1 MSHRRDPIYP
11 ATIVGKPPMEDAYL
25 GKATERLFLPLL
37 QLTLPEVQDMD
48 LPKEGGFHNCVIV
61 SIDKRYPLHA
71 RKMMHALWGTGQM
84 QFAKSIVVV
93 DAGVD
98 VHDYAR
104 VAWRVLSNVDWK
116 RDITVVDGPLDVL
129 DHSSPHPL
137 WGGKIGI
144 DATRKWPEEGHA
156 REWPADVEMSAEVKA
171 RVDALWPTLGLGD
184 LRRGGSGPAGVARG

>member
-1 MSHRRDPIYP
+1 
-11 ATIVGKPPMEDAYL
+11 
-25 GKATERLFLPLL
+25 
-37 QLTLPEVQDMD
+37 
-48 LPKEGGFHNCVIV
+48 
-61 SIDKRYPLHA
+61 
-71 RKMMHALWGTGQM
+71 
-84 QFAKSIVVV
+84 
-93 DAGVD
+93 
-98 VHDYAR
+98 
-104 VAWRVLSNVDWK
+104 LSNVDWK